1 MADTDWEGWGI
12 FSSALGDRLQII
24 ADDLVA
30 TNVARLQE
38 AINRHVGNAVL
49 IKLNQVGTVTET
61 LAAIALAQQAGWK
74 PVISARSGETEDNF
88 IAHLAVATNVGQLKV
103 GSFARSERTAKW
115 NELIRIERELGHRA
129 RYAGGTPTLG

>member
-1 MADTDWEGWGI
+1 MADTDLEGWGI
-12 FSSALGDRLQII
+12 FSRALGDRLQII

-30 TNVARLQE
+30 TNVARLRE
-38 AINRHVGNAVL
+38 AINRHVANAVL

-61 LAAIALAQQAGWK
+61 LAAIALAQDAGWK

-88 IAHLAVATNVGQLKV
+88 IAHLAVATNAGQLKV
-103 GSFARSERTAKW
+103 GSFARSERTSKW

-129 RYAGGTPTLG
+129 RYAGGSLTLG